1 MNTIHLRCL
10 FRMNPLVWCL
20 WADVAAELR
29 SLKRYSVFTFQR
41 MKFMNRTSPHY
52 CRRSVLSLLISA
64 LIYALIYAP
73 PGLRNPQKTRQT

>member
-1 MNTIHLRCL
+1 
-10 FRMNPLVWCL
+10 MNPLVWCL

-52 CRRSVLSLLISA
+52 CRRSVILWAAMPVGNMKVVSIWTVS
-64 LIYALIYAP
+64 
-73 PGLRNPQKTRQT
+73 